1 MNLNV
6 GFGAHNATKE
16 NKILEIAKPGG
27 KGVFFNL
34 NVGDENFVTSQTH
47 LPYMR

>member
-6 GFGAHNATKE
+6 GFGSHNATKE
-16 NKILEIAKPGG
+16 NTILEVANPGG
-27 KGVFFNL
+27 RGQIFNL
-34 NVGDENFVTSQTH
+34 HVGREKYITSQTH